1 MAEFF
6 FIEGDAAVGAEVVLD
21 ERTAVH
27 CVKALR
33 YRRGAALTLVNGR
46 GLIFEG
52 TLIQTDKHR
61 TAARVTKRTM
71 QPAPRRRTALA
82 VAALR
87 QPDRM
92 AWVVEKSV
100 EMGATDLY
108 ILQTQRTLKTYQS
121 RTSRLYALMQSALLQ
136 SQGYFLPNL
145 VVDMPWQTFLAESV
159 QYERRYLA
167 HCHPNRERKNIN
179 DLSDMADAASVLWAV
194 GPEGDF
200 SEEEIGRAQTQYQFV
215 GLRLSARRLRTETAA
230 LLSMAYGLTVTLEHC
245 NE

>member
-1 MAEFF
+1 MADFF
-6 FIEGDAAVGAEVVLD
+6 YMEGDAVVGEEVVLD
-21 ERTAVH
+21 ARTAAH

-33 YRRGAALTLVNGR
+33 YRKGAALTLVNGR
-46 GLIFEG
+46 GLIFTG
-52 TLIQTDKHR
+52 TLIQTDKHKTVARITER
-61 TAARVTKRTM
+61 TLC
-71 QPAPRRRTALA
+71 PAPRRRMALA

-87 QPDRM
+87 QPERM

-121 RTSRLYALMQSALLQ
+121 RSARLYALMQSALLQ

-145 VVDMPWQTFLAESV
+145 VVDMSWQTFLAESF

-167 HCHPNRERKNIN
+167 HCYRNRERKNIK
-179 DLSDMADAASVLWAV
+179 DLSDIPAAASVLWAI

-200 SEEEIGRAQTQYQFV
+200 SEEEIEQAQMQYQFV
-215 GLRLSARRLRTETAA
+215 GVRLSARRLRTETAA
-230 LLSMAYGLTVTLEHC
+230 LLSMAYGLALTLEHD